1 MALTLAIDFGEELL
15 VIAKRDV
22 LAELQGD
29 EDGGRD
35 GDGKERADHGSTTL
49 NECLALVSKLG
60 GEKMRKQLSVNSAL
74 HQRLLHSEN
83 LLINDEDLMSE
94 ISLFVAIERHVES
107 VHVWFES
114 NFSMNVVERNN
125 TQLRYHIVEADDIQ
139 LKDIFGKIEECK
151 EDLGVGEYAVSQ
163 TTLEAIFNKFA
174 KDGDEEES

>member
-29 EDGGRD
+29 EDGDRD
-35 GDGKERADHGSTTL
+35 GDGEERADHGSTTL